1 MAKKEETDKFQVVK
15 QVEIDG
21 ELYHE
26 SAEVAFSITR
36 EVKPENGKD
45 VKYYT
50 LNKYVIV
57 RGKIAKE
64 TSIRTEKGVNGR
76 EIVKIQLDLEMK
88 KDLRKRDL

>member
-1 MAKKEETDKFQVVK
+1 MDKKEEKDKFQVVK

-26 SAEVAFSITR
+26 SAEVAFSISSET
-36 EVKPENGKD
+36 KHENGKD

-50 LNKYVIV
+50 LNKYIIV
-57 RGKIAKE
+57 RGKLAKSQ
-64 TSIRTEKGVNGR
+64 SIRTEKGINGR
-76 EIVKIQLDLEMK
+76 EIIKIQLDLEMK